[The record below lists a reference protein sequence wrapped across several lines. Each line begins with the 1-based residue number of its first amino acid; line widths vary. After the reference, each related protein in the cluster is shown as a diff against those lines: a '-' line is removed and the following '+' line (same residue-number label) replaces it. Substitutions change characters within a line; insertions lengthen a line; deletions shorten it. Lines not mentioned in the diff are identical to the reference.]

1 MSTDILAIV
10 IAVIVGG
17 IVTIAWRIRAA
28 VDKKDEGPRVQPVT
42 PKGVG
47 KSQMQTSIEGLE
59 NKQVELPKTPNRIS
73 ETKPKAAKPKT
84 VKKKTVKKKTVK
96 KKTVK
101 TSPRKTVSK
110 SKKKK
115 I

>member
-28 VDKKDEGPRVQPVT
+28 VDKTDERPRVQPVT
-42 PKGVG
+42 PKGLG
-47 KSQMQTSIEGLE
+47 
-59 NKQVELPKTPNRIS
+59 NKQAELSKTLDRIL
-73 ETKPKAAKPKT
+73 ETKPTTVKAKT
-84 VKKKTVKKKTVK
+84 VKKKVVK

-115 I
+115 A

>member
-1 MSTDILAIV
+1 MNTDILAIV

-17 IVTIAWRIRAA
+17 IVIIAWRIRAA
-28 VDKKDEGPRVQPVT
+28 VDKEDERPRVPQPVT
-42 PKGVG
+42 PKGLG
-47 KSQMQTSIEGLE
+47 
-59 NKQVELPKTPNRIS
+59 NKQAELSKTPSRTS

-96 KKTVK
+96 

-110 SKKKK
+110 TKKKK
-115 I
+115 A

>member
-17 IVTIAWRIRAA
+17 IVTMAWRIRAA
-28 VDKKDEGPRVQPVT
+28 VDKTDEGLRVPQPVT
-42 PKGVG
+42 PKG
-47 KSQMQTSIEGLE
+47 LE
-59 NKQVELPKTPNRIS
+59 NKQAELSKTPDRIS
-73 ETKPKAAKPKT
+73 ETKTTAAKPKA
-84 VKKKTVKKKTVK
+84 VKKKTVK

-115 I
+115 A

>member
-28 VDKKDEGPRVQPVT
+28 VDEKDEGPRVRQPVT
-42 PKGVG
+42 PKG
-47 KSQMQTSIEGLE
+47 LE
-59 NKQVELPKTPNRIS
+59 NKQAELSKTPNRTS
-73 ETKPKAAKPKT
+73 EAKPTAAKPKA
-84 VKKKTVKKKTVK
+84 VK

-115 I
+115 A

>member
-10 IAVIVGG
+10 IAVIIGG
-17 IVTIAWRIRAA
+17 IVIIAWRIRAA
-28 VDKKDEGPRVQPVT
+28 VDKGDEGLRVPQPVT

-47 KSQMQTSIEGLE
+47 
-59 NKQVELPKTPNRIS
+59 NKQAELSKTPNRTS
-73 ETKPKAAKPKT
+73 ETKPTTAKA
-84 VKKKTVKKKTVK
+84 KTVKKKTVK

-110 SKKKK
+110 TKKKK
-115 I
+115 A

>member
-28 VDKKDEGPRVQPVT
+28 VDKKDEGPRVQQPVT
-42 PKGVG
+42 PKG
-47 KSQMQTSIEGLE
+47 LE
-59 NKQVELPKTPNRIS
+59 NKQAELSKTPDRIS
-73 ETKPKAAKPKT
+73 ETKPTAAKPKA
-84 VKKKTVKKKTVK
+84 VK

-115 I
+115 A

>member
-1 MSTDILAIV
+1 MNTDILAIV

-17 IVTIAWRIRAA
+17 IVIIAWRIRAA
-28 VDKKDEGPRVQPVT
+28 VDKEDERPRVQPAT
-42 PKGVG
+42 PKGLG
-47 KSQMQTSIEGLE
+47 
-59 NKQVELPKTPNRIS
+59 NKQAELSKTPNRTP
-73 ETKPKAAKPKT
+73 EAKPKAAKP
-84 VKKKTVKKKTVK
+84 KTVKKKTVK

-115 I
+115 A

>member
-17 IVTIAWRIRAA
+17 IVTIAWRIRTA
-28 VDKKDEGPRVQPVT
+28 VDKGNEGLRVPQPVT

-59 NKQVELPKTPNRIS
+59 NKQAELSKTPDRIS
-73 ETKPKAAKPKT
+73 ETKPTAAKPKV
-84 VKKKTVKKKTVK
+84 VKKKVVK

-110 SKKKK
+110 PKKKK
-115 I
+115 A

>member
-28 VDKKDEGPRVQPVT
+28 VDKTDEGPRVQPVT
-42 PKGVG
+42 PKEVG
-47 KSQMQTSIEGLE
+47 KSQMQTSIEKLE
-59 NKQVELPKTPNRIS
+59 NKQAELSKTPDRIS
-73 ETKPKAAKPKT
+73 ETKPTAAEPKA
-84 VKKKTVKKKTVK
+84 VKKKVVK

-115 I
+115 A

>member
-28 VDKKDEGPRVQPVT
+28 VDEKDEGPRVQPVT
-42 PKGVG
+42 PKG
-47 KSQMQTSIEGLE
+47 LE
-59 NKQVELPKTPNRIS
+59 NKQAELSKTPNRPS
-73 ETKPKAAKPKT
+73 EAKPTAAKPKA
-84 VKKKTVKKKTVK
+84 VKKKTVK

-115 I
+115 A

>member
-28 VDKKDEGPRVQPVT
+28 VDKKDEGLRVQPVT
-42 PKGVG
+42 PKEVG
-47 KSQMQTSIEGLE
+47 KSQMQTSIEKLE
-59 NKQVELPKTPNRIS
+59 NKQAELSKTPDRIS
-73 ETKPKAAKPKT
+73 ETKPTAAKPKA
-84 VKKKTVKKKTVK
+84 VKKKTAK

-110 SKKKK
+110 PKKKEA
-115 I
+115 

>member
-10 IAVIVGG
+10 IAVIIGG

-28 VDKKDEGPRVQPVT
+28 ADKKDERPRVQPAI
-42 PKGVG
+42 PKV
-47 KSQMQTSIEGLE
+47 LE
-59 NKQVELPKTPNRIS
+59 NKQAELSKTLDRIL
-73 ETKPKAAKPKT
+73 ETKPTVAKPKT

-96 KKTVK
+96 
-101 TSPRKTVSK
+101 TSSRKTVSK

-115 I
+115 EA

>member
-28 VDKKDEGPRVQPVT
+28 VDKEDERPRVQPAT
-42 PKGVG
+42 PKGLG
-47 KSQMQTSIEGLE
+47 
-59 NKQVELPKTPNRIS
+59 NKQAELSKTPDRIS
-73 ETKPKAAKPKT
+73 ETKPTAAKPKA
-84 VKKKTVKKKTVK
+84 VK

-115 I
+115 A

>member
-28 VDKKDEGPRVQPVT
+28 VDKEDERPRVHPVT
-42 PKGVG
+42 PKGLG
-47 KSQMQTSIEGLE
+47 
-59 NKQVELPKTPNRIS
+59 NKQAELSKTPDRIS
-73 ETKPKAAKPKT
+73 ETKPTT
-84 VKKKTVKKKTVK
+84 VKAKTVKKKTVK

-110 SKKKK
+110 TKKKK
-115 I
+115 A